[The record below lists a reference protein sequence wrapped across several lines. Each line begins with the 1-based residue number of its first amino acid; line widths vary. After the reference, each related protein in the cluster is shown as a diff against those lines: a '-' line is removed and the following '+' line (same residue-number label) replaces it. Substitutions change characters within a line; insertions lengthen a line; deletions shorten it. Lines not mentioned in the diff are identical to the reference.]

1 MINTKDKKDKNIF
14 KKIIDENWENFK
26 KKYPEYDIPQYN
38 DVIDKML
45 KCGTELGGYTE
56 YICLNC
62 GKGERKVAF
71 SCKCMFCLSCV
82 KVHVDEMV
90 STVSEMLHPGMRY
103 RHVVLTVPEQLRRIF
118 YRKRF
123 EGDLLDALIKAGH
136 KCLED
141 LLSDVFRKEV
151 KIGTIVVLQTYGRSG
166 QYNPHL
172 HVIMTNGGIHE
183 DKMKW
188 MELKYLKYEKI
199 HKKWQYY
206 LLKMIRKNVKVK
218 GIEKLINELNI
229 KYPKGFVANIDD
241 GKVPKESIGLAKYLA
256 KYIASPPI
264 SIRRIIEYTG
274 EKVTYYYNDH
284 KTNAKKVET
293 VDIMTFMGR
302 MVQHILPK
310 GFQRMRYYGLQATKT
325 LKKWR
330 KIIPNII
337 KKLKGKIKDVYEI
350 IESKTYRERFK
361 EGSGKDPFK
370 CPYCGEKM
378 TLWTIWHPKYGV
390 IYSEE
395 DNIKRGKYEEKVRD
409 KCGDGGR
416 AVWPTAKN
424 VQLSLFEL

>member
-206 LLKMIRKNVKVK
+206 LLKMIRKNITVK

-395 DNIKRGKYEEKVRD
+395 DNIKRGKYEEKVKD
-409 KCGDGGR
+409 ECGDGSR
-416 AVWPTAKN
+416 PIWSTAKD
-424 VQLSLFEL
+424 VQLSLF